1 MKCPLSGWDCPGP
14 GTSIVGVRC
23 PKCGALNLRVV
34 ETSHAARG
42 IIRLRECGSCGS
54 VRIQT
59 VEIVLNTK
67 PRGRGHVRGR
77 YPPLPREEPRG

>member
-34 ETSHAARG
+34 ETSHADEG
-42 IIRLRECGSCGS
+42 IVRLRECGSCGS
-54 VRIQT
+54 IRIRT
-59 VEIVLNTK
+59 VEVILSVN
-67 PRGRGHVRGR
+67 PPGRGSIRR
-77 YPPLPREEPRG
+77 KYPPVR